1 MASKVTG
8 NIVGLKASAL
18 RLAERVYR
26 RRVRTHQVVSAELA
40 SQLCSFSQ
48 ETGRQIG
55 VLLSRRG
62 QPEHV
67 FIGDANRLWL
77 PEFGRLR
84 AGRGRLRGLRL
95 IHTHL
100 RDEGLTNDDLTDL
113 ALLRLDLV
121 SAITISADGHPHRIH
136 TAHLLPGEHRQ
147 PWRVLDPQLVHD
159 DKLDPI
165 ELLRSLEEEFARQ
178 SRAQEAEGGDRA
190 VLVHVAERGAARSP
204 EAHIAELSELCRT
217 AGVAVVDTLVQ
228 RRARADP
235 RYAVGKGKLDEVVL
249 RANQL
254 GAELLIFDP
263 DLTPAQAR
271 ALGDATE
278 LKVIDRSMLILDIF
292 AQHATTG
299 DGKLQVELAQLRY
312 TLPRL
317 VAKNTMMSRLTGG
330 IGGRGPGETKLEINR
345 RRARERIARLE
356 RQLKAVADQ
365 RSRRR
370 ALRQRKGLP
379 VVSIVGYTN
388 AGKSTLLNTLTADG
402 VKEGALAADKL
413 FATLNPTSRR
423 LRFPTE
429 RELIINDTVGF
440 IHDLPEEL
448 VAAFRATLEELAET
462 DLLVHM
468 VDVSAPE
475 FRDQIGAVER
485 ILAELELDDP
495 PRLLV
500 FNKIDR
506 LDPEELEQRSRAYDA
521 IPISALDQD
530 STRPLMQAIERRL
543 WLEGK
548 DIHDAR

>member
-1 MASKVTG
+1 MGSKVTG
-8 NIVGLKASAL
+8 NIAGLKASAL

-40 SQLCSFSQ
+40 AQLCSFSQ

-95 IHTHL
+95 VHTHL
-100 RDEGLTNDDLTDL
+100 RGEGLTNDDLTDL

-121 SAITISADGHPHRIH
+121 CAITIAADGHADRVH
-136 TAHLLPGEHRQ
+136 TAHLLPGEQSQ
-147 PWRVLDPQLVHD
+147 PWRVLDPQPIHD
-159 DKLDPI
+159 DTLDPV
-165 ELLRSLEEEFARQ
+165 ELVRSLEEEFARQ
-178 SRAQEAEGGDRA
+178 SRAQEAEGGVRA
-190 VLVHVAERGAARSP
+190 VLVHVAEKGAARSP
-204 EAHIAELSELCRT
+204 EAHIAELRELCRT
-217 AGVAVVDTLVQ
+217 AGVAVLDTLVQ
-228 RRARADP
+228 RRERADP
-235 RYAVGKGKLDEVVL
+235 RYAVGRGKLEEIVL

-292 AQHATTG
+292 AQHATTR

-356 RQLKAVADQ
+356 RQLRSVADQ

-370 ALRQRKGLP
+370 ALRRRKGLP

-388 AGKSTLLNTLTADG
+388 AGKSTLLNTLTHG
-402 VKEGALAADKL
+402 GALAADKL

-440 IHDLPEEL
+440 IHDLPAEL
-448 VAAFRATLEELAET
+448 VAAFRATLEELSET
-462 DLLVHM
+462 DLLVHV
-468 VDVSAPE
+468 VDASAAE

-506 LDPEELEQRSRAYDA
+506 LEAEELAQRNRAYDA
-521 IPISALDQD
+521 IAISALDEE
-530 STRPLMQAIERRL
+530 STRPLMQAIEQRL

-548 DIHDAR
+548 DIA